1 MSFTFSMTKRVRW
14 SEVDPQ
20 KVVFNP
26 NYLVYADI
34 GFTEYMRA
42 IGLPF
47 PSPLLDESGTD
58 IFVVRSE
65 IDFRASARFDDELEI
80 AVRTARIG
88 RSSLTVAIEIR
99 RDGDVLAAITSVY
112 ANVDVEA
119 GRSAHLPERMID
131 LIVALEHTPPE
142 RAAQGSARARSPMR

>member
-1 MSFTFSMTKRVRW
+1 MSFTFAMTKRVRW

-42 IGLPF
+42 IGLAF
-47 PSPLLDESGTD
+47 PNPLLEESGTD

-80 AVRTARIG
+80 AVRTVRIG
-88 RSSLTVAIEIR
+88 RSSFTVAIEIS
-99 RDGDVLAAITSVY
+99 RDGEVLAEISSVY
-112 ANVDVEA
+112 ANVDVAA
-119 GRSAHLPERMID
+119 GRSAPVPERMID
-131 LIVALEHTPPE
+131 FILAFERTPPE
-142 RAAQGSARARSPMR
+142 RAAHASA